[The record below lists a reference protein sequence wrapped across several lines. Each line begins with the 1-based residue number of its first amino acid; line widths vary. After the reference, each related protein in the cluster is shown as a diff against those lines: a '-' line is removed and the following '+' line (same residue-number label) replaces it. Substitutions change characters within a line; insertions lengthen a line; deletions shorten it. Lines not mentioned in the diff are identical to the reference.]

1 MANAATTGALIGL
14 GVGVFHYVVTLA
26 VMGAVA
32 SRRSPDEAAG
42 DLPGLSVF
50 ARRLRP
56 IKFAMLGICFLAL
69 PLVGYAAGAMLSHG
83 EAR

>member
-1 MANAATTGALIGL
+1 MANAATTGAMIGL
-14 GVGVFHYVVTLA
+14 AIGVFHYVVTLA

-32 SRRSPDEAAG
+32 SRKEPGEE
-42 DLPGLSVF
+42 LPGLSVIG
-50 ARRLRP
+50 RRLRP
-56 IKFAMLGICFLAL
+56 IKFVMLGTCFLVL

>member
-1 MANAATTGALIGL
+1 MGNAATTGALIGL
-14 GVGVFHYVVTLA
+14 GIGVFHYVVTLA

-32 SRRSPDEAAG
+32 SRKQPGEE
-42 DLPGLSVF
+42 LPGMSVF

-56 IKFAMLGICFLAL
+56 IKLAMLGTCFLVL
-69 PLVGYAAGAMLSHG
+69 PIVGYAAGAMLSHG